1 MDQPQSGR
9 PAKTS
14 RQARRSLLEF
24 ALPASGTLIEMPS
37 AAWPVPTVQRALAT
51 RRDEQPFNVS
61 DEDQIVAA
69 SALRRASNLDG
80 VTLEDDT
87 IFQQFEDM
95 TLTAAKAANAY
106 RSWMLERMKIN
117 VCAALDYVNVLGSV
131 NLWTEL
137 VAHPD
142 AREQGKNSYSQ
153 STDKNTP
160 AIAEAYHANPFE
172 LMMANLNNTLEY
184 GQRLLN
190 IKTPIEFIELS
201 TSHARKQLEL
211 IIKQTAELGWIV
223 HCR

>member
-9 PAKTS
+9 PAKAS

-24 ALPASGTLIEMPS
+24 ALPASGTLLEMPS

-51 RRDEQPFNVS
+51 RRDAQPNVS

-69 SALRRASNLDG
+69 SALRWASNLDG

-95 TLTAAKAANAY
+95 TLAAAKVANTY

-117 VCAALDYVNVLGSV
+117 VCAALDYVNGLGSV
-131 NLWTEL
+131 NSWTEL

-142 AREQGKNSYSQ
+142 AREQVKNSSQ

-160 AIAEAYHANPFE
+160 AIAEEYHANPFE
-172 LMMANLNNTLEY
+172 LMMANINNTLEY
-184 GQRLLN
+184 GQRLIN
-190 IKTPIEFIELS
+190 IKTPIAFIELS

-211 IIKQTAELGWIV
+211 IIKQTAELRWIV